1 MGLVSQ
7 RDCQRQRFRTPFSA
21 PQGSLVLASMGPSVH
36 LCQFLLLNPVNP
48 VNPVIPVNPVNPST
62 LVALVT
68 LSGSRFNL
76 ADLSRSIGSCSVTKR
91 KTKTRKIIQRIQ
103 IKTSLA
109 QRARSPAINQNM
121 NRGQKGPGVPHCVPD
136 GTSSPGG
143 RNHSER
149 LPKAASLTIFF

>member
-1 MGLVSQ
+1 MIICNKTPMGNNLFDV
-7 RDCQRQRFRTPFSA
+7 
-21 PQGSLVLASMGPSVH
+21 
-36 LCQFLLLNPVNP
+36 NPVNP
-48 VNPVIPVNPVNPST
+48 VNLIIPVNPVDTST
-62 LVALVT
+62 LFALVT

-76 ADLSRSIGSCSVTKR
+76 ADLSITIDSCFVTKR
-91 KTKTRKIIQRIQ
+91 KTKTRKFNHRIQ

-109 QRARSPAINQNM
+109 QRTRSPAINQNM